1 MTKYT
6 LQKAFNLHDT
16 NELIAIVG
24 GGGKTSL
31 MFALANSLPGRIV
44 ATTTTRIFA
53 AQMKLAAATVFFT
66 AEGAEDAAFFERV
79 SEKLDAFGQCLVIG
93 EVGERGEKA
102 FGIPLELSGQLLA
115 RPDIDFVLVEADGS
129 RMRPIKAPAEH
140 EPVIPPDTT
149 VVVPVVGMDALERPL
164 SEIAHR
170 PEKVE
175 ELLIIDGQLS
185 IVNGML
191 TAEAVARLLTHP
203 LGGLKNVPNAARVIP
218 LLNKVDSEER
228 LSAAREIAQVTLK
241 EARIEQVI
249 LGAMQADE
257 PVREVWGRITAV
269 VLAAGESKRMGQT
282 KQLLPWGNTT
292 VLGQVLQNLKASS
305 IHDILV
311 VSGHDAEDVEAVAMS
326 ADVEVVH
333 NPQYAS
339 GEMLSSLQTAVRHLP
354 PSTDAMLV
362 MHADQP
368 LVTPAIID
376 HLLTAHRQG
385 HGDIIAPVYAGQRGN
400 PVLISRR
407 FFEELLGQPLGSAP
421 RDLLRRHP
429 DAIHLVPI
437 ADESVLIDL
446 DDPETYQRWQPT

>member
-6 LQKAFNLHDT
+6 LQQAFNLQDM

-66 AEGAEDAAFFERV
+66 AEDAEFFKRV
-79 SEKLDAFGQCLVIG
+79 SEKLDEFGQCLVIG

-129 RMRPIKAPAEH
+129 RMRPIKAPADH
-140 EPVIPPDTT
+140 EPVIPLDAT

-170 PEKVE
+170 PDKIEH
-175 ELLIIDGQLS
+175 LLMVNSQLS

-191 TAEAVARLLTHP
+191 TPEAIAQVLIHP
-203 LGGLKNVPNAARVIP
+203 QGGLKNVPDGARVVP

-228 LSAAREIAQVTLK
+228 LVSGREIARLMLH
-241 EARIEQVI
+241 EPRIERVV
-249 LGAMQADE
+249 LGAMQE
-257 PVREVWGRITAV
+257 NESVREVWGRITAV
-269 VLAAGESKRMGQT
+269 VLAAGESKRMGKT
-282 KQLLPWGNTT
+282 KQLLPWGDTT
-292 VLGQVLQNLKASS
+292 VLGQVLRNLKDST
-305 IHDILV
+305 IHDTFVI
-311 VSGHDAEDVEAVAMS
+311 SGHDAEAIEAIAH
-326 ADVEVVH
+326 AEDLH
-333 NPQYAS
+333 TLRNRQYAS
-339 GEMLSSLQTAVRHLP
+339 GEMLSSLQTAVHHLP
-354 PSTDAMLV
+354 PSTDAILV

-368 LVTPAIID
+368 LVTPTIID
-376 HLLTAHRQG
+376 QLLTAYRQG
-385 HGDIIAPVYAGQRGN
+385 QGDIIAPVYNGQRGN
-400 PVLISRR
+400 PVLISRQ
-407 FFEELLGQPLGSAP
+407 FFAELLELPLGSAP

-429 DAIHLVPI
+429 DAIHLLQI

-446 DDPETYQRWQPT
+446 DNPESYQRWQPS

>member
-1 MTKYT
+1 
-6 LQKAFNLHDT
+6 
-16 NELIAIVG
+16 
-24 GGGKTSL
+24 
-31 MFALANSLPGRIV
+31 
-44 ATTTTRIFA
+44 
-53 AQMKLAAATVFFT
+53 
-66 AEGAEDAAFFERV
+66 
-79 SEKLDAFGQCLVIG
+79 
-93 EVGERGEKA
+93 
-102 FGIPLELSGQLLA
+102 
-115 RPDIDFVLVEADGS
+115 
-129 RMRPIKAPAEH
+129 
-140 EPVIPPDTT
+140 
-149 VVVPVVGMDALERPL
+149 MDALERPL

-175 ELLIIDGQLS
+175 ELLIVDDQLS
-185 IVNGML
+185 LVNGML
-191 TAEAVARLLTHP
+191 TAEAVARILTHP

-218 LLNKVDSEER
+218 LLNKIDSEER
-228 LSAAREIAQVTLK
+228 LVSGREIARLMLH
-241 EARIEQVI
+241 EPRIERVV
-249 LGAMQADE
+249 LGAMQAAE

-292 VLGQVLQNLKASS
+292 VLGQVLQNLQASS

-311 VSGHDAEDVEAVAMS
+311 ISGHEAEAIEAIAQAHDLDAIR
-326 ADVEVVH
+326 
-333 NPQYAS
+333 NTQYAS

-376 HLLTAHRQG
+376 QLLTAYRQG

-400 PVLISRR
+400 PVLLSRC

-429 DAIHLVPI
+429 EAIHLVEI